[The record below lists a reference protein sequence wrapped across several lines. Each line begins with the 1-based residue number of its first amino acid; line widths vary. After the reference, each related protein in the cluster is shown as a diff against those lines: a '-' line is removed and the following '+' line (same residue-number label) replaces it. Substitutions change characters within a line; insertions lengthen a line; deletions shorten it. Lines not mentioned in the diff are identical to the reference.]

1 MDSTFSVSYG
11 SQQDFMM
18 PCDMYSSSSLGLGYP
33 MPMMMDYHMAPM
45 SPKLTVPSQDFAA
58 LPYFFT
64 RERFSSSES
73 VGWDQ
78 PCPADLM
85 WSSDPR
91 SEMLAKRPRSFQCPV
106 CLKSFDR
113 KFVLKRHMGTHRVDR
128 EFSCKPC
135 NMGFYRKDIFD
146 RHIATK
152 KCIRAHK
159 QANASPTDHQSCSPK
174 IESNP

>member
-1 MDSTFSVSYG
+1 MDSAFSMSYAG
-11 SQQDFMM
+11 QQDFLV
-18 PCDMYSSSSLGLGYP
+18 PCSMYTSLGYP
-33 MPMMMDYHMAPM
+33 LMMDFPMAPL

-73 VGWDQ
+73 VGWDG
-78 PCPADLM
+78 DLL
-85 WSSDPR
+85 WSSAPCGD
-91 SEMLAKRPRSFQCPV
+91 LAKRPRSFQCPV

-152 KCIRAHK
+152 KCIRAHQ
-159 QANASPTDHQSCSPK
+159 QAASPKT
-174 IESNP
+174 ESNP